1 MKRLIVFA
9 VLFGFLGLGPAS
21 DAAQGPHPGAG
32 PVVDDERMGQMMK
45 MMGEMREQMKGMRQ
59 QMQGMGPMHGRM
71 EHMMGEMGRMRT
83 MMEQHRGQMM
93 KECPGAAPSAA
104 PSK

>member
-9 VLFGFLGLGPAS
+9 VLFGILGLGPAI

-32 PVVDDERMGQMMK
+32 PVVDDERMGQ
-45 MMGEMREQMKGMRQ
+45 
-59 QMQGMGPMHGRM
+59 
-71 EHMMGEMGRMRT
+71 
-83 MMEQHRGQMM
+83 
-93 KECPGAAPSAA
+93 KECPGAVPSAA

>member
-1 MKRLIVFA
+1 MKRAIVRGA
-9 VLFGFLGLGPAS
+9 AFGLLGLALVLGPTGSARSGPAM
-21 DAAQGPHPGAG
+21 
-32 PVVDDERMGQMMK
+32 DDERMTQMMK
-45 MMGEMREQMKGMRQ
+45 MMGEMQEQMKSMRQ

-71 EHMMGEMGRMRT
+71 EQMMGEMGRMRT

-93 KECPGAAPSAA
+93 KQCPGAGAPAA

>member
-1 MKRLIVFA
+1 MKRLIVSG
-9 VLFGFLGLGPAS
+9 VLCGILGLGPTIG
-21 DAAQGPHPGAG
+21 AAQTTHSAAG
-32 PVVDDERMGQMMK
+32 PVVDEERMGQMMK
-45 MMGEMREQMKGMRQ
+45 MMGEMQEQMKSMRG

-71 EHMMGEMGRMRT
+71 EHMMGEMGRMRS

-93 KECPGAAPSAA
+93 KQCPGAAPSAA